1 MSGVS
6 ENGLV
11 SITYK
16 NEILLSSNNYEDRN
30 LAETTYSIN
39 LYGEEYTG
47 VYPSLGNNTSNV
59 RKYFFHIIKISL
71 NLVKKVLDIVL
82 FVWYNYG
89 VLRCYLKAPR
99 KMILKEPRYV
109 ILSKEIN
116 AFQKGS
122 LSADL

>member
-1 MSGVS
+1 MLSPAYFQRFSAVFH
-6 ENGLV
+6 EN
-11 SITYK
+11 
-16 NEILLSSNNYEDRN
+16 
-30 LAETTYSIN
+30 
-39 LYGEEYTG
+39 
-47 VYPSLGNNTSNV
+47 PSLGNNTSNV